1 VGSPATEVGNGNG
14 SAAISNPTDG
24 RDVMSRNCQVS
35 LFGTARWQRPG
46 ENAWGRKCN
55 RGIIQNRIEKG
66 READLCLG
74 GLDAATGERE
84 EAGEEGIDDLLGGG
98 ASAHVGRRGRGA
110 GRRGGQRRGVRDPAA
125 AAAERWWEE
134 HGVASLISRGNRP
147 SQAAMRRRPPPRPAL
162 PSPMVRTRGEMG
174 ATGGWWRS
182 SSWLLAP
189 NKERGSGGVEGRAA
203 VGAEA
208 PMSDLCPLAMKS
220 PQSEK
225 WRPGG

>member
-1 VGSPATEVGNGNG
+1 MGSPATEVGNGNGNG

-84 EAGEEGIDDLLGGG
+84 EAGEEGIDDLLGGA

-110 GRRGGQRRGVRDPAA
+110 GRRGGQRRGVRDP
-125 AAAERWWEE
+125 RC
-134 HGVASLISRGNRP
+134 
-147 SQAAMRRRPPPRPAL
+147 
-162 PSPMVRTRGEMG
+162 
-174 ATGGWWRS
+174 
-182 SSWLLAP
+182 
-189 NKERGSGGVEGRAA
+189 RGSGEV
-203 VGAEA
+203 VGGARGSQLDIAGKPTQPGGDAEA
-208 PMSDLCPLAMKS
+208 APASPCPAFTD
-220 PQSEK
+220 
-225 WRPGG
+225 GTD